1 MGKMVSKSIKL
12 TREDSIALA
21 DIVARD
27 SRVEHGPCEALGVC
41 FADAALNPPDWVSVR
56 ARAKALDYP
65 EELAMDGNLT
75 KSFIVSEEHLSAVNK
90 SILNA
95 FPEITRPRFSFIM
108 RLCILNTRLR
118 LYNNMS
124 AEENSSVDTADFS
137 AVGANDLDMVA
148 KYIALRQKKH
158 PALKEIDMLINK
170 CGN

>member
-75 KSFIVSEEHLSAVNK
+75 KSFIVSEEHLFAVNK
-90 SILNA
+90 CILNA
-95 FPEITRPRFSFIM
+95 FPEITRPRFSFVT
-108 RLCILNTRLR
+108 RLCILNTRLK
-118 LYNNMS
+118 LHNMS
-124 AEENSSVDTADFS
+124 AEANSSADTADFS